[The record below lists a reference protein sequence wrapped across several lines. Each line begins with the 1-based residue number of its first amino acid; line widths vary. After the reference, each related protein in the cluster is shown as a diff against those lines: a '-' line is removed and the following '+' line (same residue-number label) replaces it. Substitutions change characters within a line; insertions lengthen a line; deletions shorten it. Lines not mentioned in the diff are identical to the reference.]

1 MYNHSEVRFFGG
13 DLIFF
18 FFAEYILKCKLDC
31 HLFFSMIASRNVD
44 SIRYTGIFSPRLD
57 SVHLLNLPTHIKRIY
72 FAS

>member
-1 MYNHSEVRFFGG
+1 MYNHSEVGFLGG
-13 DLIFF
+13 DLIF

-31 HLFFSMIASRNVD
+31 HLFFSIIASRNVD
-44 SIRYTGIFSPRLD
+44 SIWYTGIFSPRLD